1 MLVRRLGAG
10 ALCFLASVS
19 LVCGR
24 VSSDTGDKQLA
35 RVKGVVGYQ
44 LSATSD
50 FKPIFGRLDLPDD
63 AFAVTKPNG
72 SAVLRLKDSS
82 EIDIGEN
89 TKVQV
94 GAFNAASSGNQ
105 NTIVLNGGALHFNI
119 RHPQGGQSNYR
130 FVTATSQIAVRGT
143 EGFLI
148 AGANGTQVVCV
159 SCAAGDVSVQVGQQT
174 VSIVTNQTL
183 TVLGSNPL
191 TATTSI
197 TANPTVNNPAINQFN
212 GNQNPFSPTGNT
224 GVDPTGSFSGAGTGA
239 AGAGAAS
246 VVTTVG
252 AAAAAGGVA
261 AAVASSNK
269 GPAPAAT
276 PTATPTPPPSGP
288 GTLVLQLSFAGA
300 TTFPLSFSWPFS
312 QLNATTVAT
321 FTCTPSNIVT
331 CTPQQ
336 SLTNGTLNGILTGQ
350 LLAPGSF
357 TVGGSASG
365 YTLTPTTFNVFGA
378 VTQAN
383 PPSGPIAFTQVPGSQ
398 NVTVSQAPAG
408 STLTASINCP
418 GGASAANVTLT
429 GATGPSPLTFTV
441 NAVSAPT
448 SNPPPAVACT
458 ITVTGQGDGPH
469 ASLSIPVN
477 VTSTGIGISSH
488 RRKAL

>member
-19 LVCGR
+19 LVCDR

-44 LSATSD
+44 ATATSD

-63 AFAVTKPNG
+63 AFAITKPNA
-72 SAVLRLKDSS
+72 SAVLRLADSS

-94 GAFNAASSGNQ
+94 GAFNPAQSGNL
-105 NTIVLNGGALHFNI
+105 NTIALNGGALHFNI

-174 VSIVTNQTL
+174 ISVVTNQTL

-197 TANPTVNNPAINQFN
+197 TANPTVNNPAVNQFN
-212 GNQNPFSPTGNT
+212 GNQNPFSPTSSGS
-224 GVDPTGSFSGAGTGA
+224 GVDPTGSFSGAGSGV
-239 AGAGAAS
+239 AGAGAGG

-252 AAAAAGGVA
+252 AAAAAGGIA
-261 AAVASSNK
+261 AAVGMKGGSSSPSPT
-269 GPAPAAT
+269 PAP
-276 PTATPTPPPSGP
+276 PSQP
-288 GTLVLQLSFAGA
+288 GTLVLQLSFPGA
-300 TTFPLSFSWPFS
+300 TTFPYPFTWPFS
-312 QLNATTVAT
+312 QLDATGTAS
-321 FTCTPSNIVT
+321 FACAPSNIIT
-331 CTPQQ
+331 CQIQQ
-336 SLTNGTLNGILTGQ
+336 SLANGTLNGALTGT
-350 LLAPGSF
+350 LNGPGSF

-365 YTLTPTTFNVFGA
+365 YVLSTTTFNVFGIVSLTSPA
-378 VTQAN
+378 ST
-383 PPSGPIAFTQVPGSQ
+383 PINFTQVPSSQ
-398 NVTVSQAPAG
+398 SVTVNQLPTG
-408 STLTASINCP
+408 STLTAAINCP
-418 GGASAANVTLT
+418 GGATAANVTLT
-429 GATGPSPLTFTV
+429 GATGPSPLTFMV
-441 NAVSAPT
+441 NAIAAPT
-448 SNPPPAVACT
+448 TNPPPAVACT
-458 ITVTGQGDGPH
+458 ITVAGQGDGPG